1 MLHLLLWAVKANL
14 ALSSENPVAKVI
26 TLRESCYCQRCESM
40 GVKENE
46 AKWPEGAAGRLLG
59 TWA

>member
-26 TLRESCYCQRCESM
+26 TPARKLLLSEVRVHGCERE
-40 GVKENE
+40 
-46 AKWPEGAAGRLLG
+46 
-59 TWA
+59 